1 MFKKIYK
8 GIFFVLILYLISK
21 FLNDFLIDNF
31 NIALETLTIGIILGM
46 IVNNSFE
53 ISDEIKPGIRFSL
66 KKLLKIGIVL
76 LGFKLNFYS
85 LIELGP
91 KILILVLLFVS
102 FVLTSSYILG
112 NIFKIDNKIS
122 TLIGIGSCICGT
134 SAIVALSP
142 SIDAN
147 KKDSI
152 ISVSI
157 VSFLGAIGVL
167 VYTFIS
173 TISPMTNIQYG
184 IWSGLSLHGVAH
196 ALAAAFARGEA
207 AGEIGTFVKMSRVVM
222 LVPVSILMSYLFNK
236 NNNKKRASF
245 PKYVIYF
252 IIAGLL
258 NSLLNIDQIIITTLT
273 KLSSIFIA
281 MAMISMGLSV
291 DFNDIK
297 NNGKSALVLSLVLF
311 SITAVS
317 TYYLI
322 LSVI

>member
-8 GIFFVLILYLISK
+8 GVFLVFILYIVSK
-21 FLNDFLIDNF
+21 FLNDFLVYNF

-46 IVNNSFE
+46 ILNNSLK
-53 ISDEIKPGIRFSL
+53 INDEFKPGIRFSL

-76 LGFKLNFYS
+76 LGFKLNFYN

-91 KILILVLLFVS
+91 KILILVVLFVT
-102 FVLTSSYILG
+102 FVLGTSYILG
-112 NIFKIDNKIS
+112 NFFNIDNKIS

-142 SIDAN
+142 SIDAK

-236 NNNKKRASF
+236 NEDKKKVSF

-258 NSLLNIDQIIITTLT
+258 NSILDIPQIITNTLT
-273 KLSSIFIA
+273 KFSSIFIS

-297 NNGKSALVLSLVLF
+297 TNGKSALLLSLVLF

-322 LSVI
+322 LNII